1 MNFSY
6 RGNYVKKSLL
16 LFKFYLVP
24 FKFVATDV
32 KFVKH
37 TTKVKNKTR
46 TTQVNFFFKINKST
60 TKENLV
66 IVEVINVVE
75 RDLNGNSK
83 TSMLHNAR
91 CYSKHNIETAHSHVY
106 FICKLP
112 QNY

>member
-37 TTKVKNKTR
+37 TTKVKNNTNHTGKL
-46 TTQVNFFFKINKST
+46 FFF
-60 TKENLV
+60 
-66 IVEVINVVE
+66 
-75 RDLNGNSK
+75 LN
-83 TSMLHNAR
+83 
-91 CYSKHNIETAHSHVY
+91 
-106 FICKLP
+106 
-112 QNY
+112 

>member
-24 FKFVATDV
+24 FKFVATNV

-46 TTQVNFFFKINKST
+46 TTQVNFFFF
-60 TKENLV
+60 
-66 IVEVINVVE
+66 
-75 RDLNGNSK
+75 LN
-83 TSMLHNAR
+83 
-91 CYSKHNIETAHSHVY
+91 
-106 FICKLP
+106 
-112 QNY
+112 

>member
-46 TTQVNFFFKINKST
+46 TTQVNFFF
-60 TKENLV
+60 
-66 IVEVINVVE
+66 
-75 RDLNGNSK
+75 LN
-83 TSMLHNAR
+83 
-91 CYSKHNIETAHSHVY
+91 
-106 FICKLP
+106 
-112 QNY
+112 